1 MARYLGGKLVNAILI
16 FLAATICIFAMV
28 KLAGLNPVLATISGG
43 NISEETLANRMA
55 KYGLDQPIV
64 LQYLY
69 WLKNICL
76 FNFGESV
83 KYKVPVLQLIQTAA
97 PVTIFICLISF
108 VISQG
113 IALGLGIWSAVKY
126 NTTIDRVITILTLL
140 LFSIPIFFAGMIA
153 ILILNQYF
161 PEVSYSGSLNT
172 MQDYA
177 ERLLPAILI
186 MIAHNV
192 ALITKVTRTSM
203 LKQLHSDYMLT
214 LRAKG
219 LAQTKIIFRHGL
231 KNAIIPVLTI
241 SGVQFGSMIVGTV
254 LVENI
259 FSLSGLGRLIVA
271 SVTVGDVAVIQGVS
285 IITILVFLI
294 VNFLVDTLYAVIDPR
309 VKEAGVIA

>member
-1 MARYLGGKLVNAILI
+1 
-16 FLAATICIFAMV
+16 
-28 KLAGLNPVLATISGG
+28 
-43 NISEETLANRMA
+43 
-55 KYGLDQPIV
+55 
-64 LQYLY
+64 
-69 WLKNICL
+69 
-76 FNFGESV
+76 
-83 KYKVPVLQLIQTAA
+83 
-97 PVTIFICLISF
+97 
-108 VISQG
+108 
-113 IALGLGIWSAVKY
+113 
-126 NTTIDRVITILTLL
+126 
-140 LFSIPIFFAGMIA
+140 
-153 ILILNQYF
+153 
-161 PEVSYSGSLNT
+161 